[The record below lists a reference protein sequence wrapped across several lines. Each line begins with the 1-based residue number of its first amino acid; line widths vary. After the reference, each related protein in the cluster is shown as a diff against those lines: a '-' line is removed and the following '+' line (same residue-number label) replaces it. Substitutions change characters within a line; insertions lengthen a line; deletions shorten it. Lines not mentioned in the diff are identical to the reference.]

1 VIIGAM
7 RTAFGLLVAAAMLA
21 APAHGST
28 DTALARQI
36 LPQSTDF
43 KTVFFR
49 GFDPELPNPI
59 TAANDYGPPYCRGGK
74 QMPRPTAYASSLLS
88 RYRVILTGQSY
99 QGIATA
105 VRVYATPEDATAA
118 WGTVGHE
125 AFAKCLLGDKAA
137 PALFTKDGRAVT
149 AKPVPAVKPGPGETV
164 AAYRLVTHGELH
176 DTDETNGYLDLTFVK
191 RGRVLVAVSQH
202 AFDTAPFL
210 EDRMRVLDAVRK
222 RLAKAN
228 VS

>member
-1 VIIGAM
+1 M
-7 RTAFGLLVAAAMLA
+7 RLVPALLLLVAAATA
-21 APAHGST
+21 VPAQASS

-36 LPQSTDF
+36 LPQSADF

-49 GFDPELPNPI
+49 GFDPELPNRI
-59 TAANDYGPPYCRGGK
+59 TATNDYGPPYCRGSK
-74 QMPRPTAYASSLLS
+74 QQPRPTGYASSLLS

-137 PALFTKDGRAVT
+137 PALFAKDGKAVT
-149 AKPVPAVKPGPGETV
+149 AKPVPAVKPAPGESV

-191 RGRVLVAVSQH
+191 RGRVLVAISQH

-210 EDRMRVLDAVRK
+210 DDRLRVVDAVRK
-222 RLAKAN
+222 RLAQAK
-228 VS
+228 V